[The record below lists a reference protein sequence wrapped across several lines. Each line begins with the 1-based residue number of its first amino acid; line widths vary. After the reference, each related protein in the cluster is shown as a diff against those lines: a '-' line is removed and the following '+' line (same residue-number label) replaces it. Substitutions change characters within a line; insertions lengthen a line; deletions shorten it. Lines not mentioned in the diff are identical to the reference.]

1 MCTSNQDNYRSLQA
15 EELRCL
21 RKPSTGGEVLM
32 VHPLHP
38 TPLLAPMGISQETS
52 SAHSSQDTGLWEQG
66 GRAK

>member
-1 MCTSNQDNYRSLQA
+1 
-15 EELRCL
+15 
-21 RKPSTGGEVLM
+21 M

-66 GRAK
+66 GLRKFLSYPLFPVLERECAKEPATDP